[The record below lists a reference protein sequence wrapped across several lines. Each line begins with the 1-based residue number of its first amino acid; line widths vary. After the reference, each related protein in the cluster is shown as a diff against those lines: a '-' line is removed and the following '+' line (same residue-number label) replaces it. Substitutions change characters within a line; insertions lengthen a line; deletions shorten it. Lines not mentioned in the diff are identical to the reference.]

1 MNKINI
7 KFYLKFI
14 LFIKL
19 LFLFGC
25 TGVKEKIGIIN
36 KSPDEF
42 QVYEQKPLDVPP
54 NFELRPPIDGEKV
67 VRDSKDKDIIF
78 NEEVNINESLT
89 IEDEVLLISIGDKDS
104 DTDIREVINDE
115 NSIREIEKPLLDKI
129 LDFDPI
135 LEVNKEENNELDPNA
150 EKERIDKLKEE
161 GKLIDSKQEKIIID
175 ELRSDIKDIEN
186 KIEEAENN
194 NFDETTSQ
202 STLLEDDENR
212 EIEDDENR
220 ENDYKKKIDEE
231 KSFIDKIFD
240 FDLFSSDD
248 EELEPI
254 NQRER
259 TFFERKKVE
268 SDDDKKRII
277 SDKNERGNS
286 SKDEDKVIDA
296 VISEKEGSID

>member
-19 LFLFGC
+19 LFLLGC

-54 NFELRPPIDGEKV
+54 NFELRPPIDGDKV
-67 VRDSKDKDIIF
+67 VRDSKDEDIIF

-161 GKLIDSKQEKIIID
+161 GKLIDAKQEKIIID

-212 EIEDDENR
+212 E
-220 ENDYKKKIDEE
+220 NDYKKKIDKE

-248 EELEPI
+248 EELESI

-268 SDDDKKRII
+268 SDDDKERTI
-277 SDKNERGNS
+277 SDKNEKRNS
-286 SKDEDKVIDA
+286 SKDKVIDA

>member
-7 KFYLKFI
+7 KFYFKFI
-14 LFIKL
+14 LFINF

-42 QVYEQKPLDVPP
+42 QVYEKRPLDVPP
-54 NFELRPPIDGEKV
+54 NFELRPPIDGDKIAT
-67 VRDSKDKDIIF
+67 DSKDENIIF
-78 NEEVNINESLT
+78 NEEVNTNESLT

-104 DTDIREVINDE
+104 DKDIREVINNE
-115 NSIREIEKPLLDKI
+115 NSIRKIEKPLLDKI

-135 LEVNKEENNELDPNA
+135 IEVNKEENNELDPNL
-150 EKERIDKLKEE
+150 EKERINQLKEE
-161 GKLIDSKQEKIIID
+161 GKLIDSEEEERIID
-175 ELRSDIKDIEN
+175 ELKSDLKTIEN
-186 KIEEAENN
+186 NIEEVENN
-194 NFDETTSQ
+194 NFEETTSQ
-202 STLLEDDENR
+202 STLSEADENKK
-212 EIEDDENR
+212 
-220 ENDYKKKIDEE
+220 NDNKKKIDEE
-231 KSFIDKIFD
+231 KSFIDKIFN
-240 FDLFSSDD
+240 FDLFSSKD

-259 TFFERKKVE
+259 TFFEREKVE
-268 SDDDKKRII
+268 SDDDKERII
-277 SDKNERGNS
+277 SDKTERGNS

>member
-7 KFYLKFI
+7 KCYFKFI
-14 LFIKL
+14 LFINF

-42 QVYEQKPLDVPP
+42 QVYEKKPLSVPP
-54 NFELRPPIDGEKV
+54 NFELRPPIDGDKIAI
-67 VRDSKDKDIIF
+67 DSKDENIIF
-78 NEEVNINESLT
+78 NEEVNTNESLT

-104 DTDIREVINDE
+104 DKDIREVINNE
-115 NSIREIEKPLLDKI
+115 NLIREIDKPLLDKI

-135 LEVNKEENNELDPNA
+135 IGVNKEENNELDPNL
-150 EKERIDKLKEE
+150 EKERINQLKEE
-161 GKLIDSKQEKIIID
+161 GKLIDAEEEERIID

-186 KIEEAENN
+186 NIEEVKNN
-194 NFDETTSQ
+194 NFEETTSE
-202 STLLEDDENR
+202 STLLEADE
-212 EIEDDENR
+212 
-220 ENDYKKKIDEE
+220 KKKIDEE

-240 FDLFSSDD
+240 FDLFSSED
-248 EELEPI
+248 EELESI

-268 SDDDKKRII
+268 SDDDKERII
-277 SDKNERGNS
+277 SDNNERGNS
-286 SKDEDKVIDA
+286 EKDEDKVIDA

>member
-14 LFIKL
+14 LFINL
-19 LFLFGC
+19 LFLFSC
-25 TGVKEKIGIIN
+25 SKGVKEKIGIIN

-54 NFELRPPIDGEKV
+54 NFELRPPIDGDKV
-67 VRDSKDKDIIF
+67 ITDSKDENIIF
-78 NEEVNINESLT
+78 NEEVNTNESLT

-135 LEVNKEENNELDPNA
+135 IEVNKEENNELDPNA
-150 EKERIDKLKEE
+150 EKERIDQLKEE
-161 GKLIDSKQEKIIID
+161 GKLIDAKQEKKIID

-186 KIEEAENN
+186 NIEEVENN
-194 NFDETTSQ
+194 NFEETTSQ
-202 STLLEDDENR
+202 NTLSEA
-212 EIEDDENR
+212 DENR
-220 ENDYKKKIDEE
+220 ENNFKKILDEE
-231 KSFIDKIFD
+231 KSFRDKIFD
-240 FDLFSSDD
+240 FDLFSSEDK
-248 EELEPI
+248 ELESI

-268 SDDDKKRII
+268 SDDDKERII
-277 SDKNERGNS
+277 SNKNERGNS

>member
-42 QVYEQKPLDVPP
+42 QVFEQKPLDVPP
-54 NFELRPPIDGEKV
+54 NFELRPPIDGDKV
-67 VRDSKDKDIIF
+67 ITDSKDENIIF
-78 NEEVNINESLT
+78 NEEVNTNESLT

-104 DTDIREVINDE
+104 DKDIREVINDE

-135 LEVNKEENNELDPNA
+135 LEVNKEEDNELDPNA
-150 EKERIDKLKEE
+150 EKERIDSLKEE
-161 GKLIDSKQEKIIID
+161 GKLIDAKEDKIIID
-175 ELRSDIKDIEN
+175 ELKSDLKTIEN
-186 KIEEAENN
+186 NLEEVQNN

-202 STLLEDDENR
+202 STLSEADENKK
-212 EIEDDENR
+212 
-220 ENDYKKKIDEE
+220 NDNKKKIDEE

-240 FDLFSSDD
+240 FDLFSSED

-268 SDDDKKRII
+268 SDDDKERII

>member
-7 KFYLKFI
+7 KCYLKFI
-14 LFIKL
+14 LFVNF
-19 LFLFGC
+19 LFLFSCSQGM
-25 TGVKEKIGIIN
+25 KEKIGIIN

-42 QVYEQKPLDVPP
+42 QVYEKKPLSVPP
-54 NFELRPPIDGEKV
+54 NFELRPPIDGDKIAT
-67 VRDSKDKDIIF
+67 DSKDENIIF
-78 NEEVNINESLT
+78 NEEVNTNESLT

-104 DTDIREVINDE
+104 DKDIREVINNE
-115 NSIREIEKPLLDKI
+115 NLIREIDKPLLDKI

-135 LEVNKEENNELDPNA
+135 IEVNKEENNELDPNL
-150 EKERIDKLKEE
+150 EKERINQLKEE
-161 GKLIDSKQEKIIID
+161 GKLIDAEEEERIID

-186 KIEEAENN
+186 NIEEVKNN
-194 NFDETTSQ
+194 NFEETTSE
-202 STLLEDDENR
+202 STLSEADENKK
-212 EIEDDENR
+212 
-220 ENDYKKKIDEE
+220 NDQKKKIDEE

-240 FDLFSSDD
+240 FDLFSSED
-248 EELEPI
+248 EELESI

-277 SDKNERGNS
+277 SDNNERGNS
-286 SKDEDKVIDA
+286 EKGEDKVIDA

>member
-7 KFYLKFI
+7 KFI
-14 LFIKL
+14 LFVNF
-19 LFLFGC
+19 LFLYGC
-25 TGVKEKIGIIN
+25 TTGVKEKIGIIQ

-42 QVYEQKPLDVPP
+42 QVYEKKPLSVPP
-54 NFELRPPIDGEKV
+54 NFELRPPIDGDKIAT
-67 VRDSKDKDIIF
+67 DSKDENIIF
-78 NEEVNINESLT
+78 NEEVNTNESLT

-104 DTDIREVINDE
+104 DKDIREVINNE
-115 NSIREIEKPLLDKI
+115 NLIREIDKPLLDKI

-135 LEVNKEENNELDPNA
+135 IEVNKEENNELDPNL
-150 EKERIDKLKEE
+150 EKERINQLKEE
-161 GKLIDSKQEKIIID
+161 GKLIDAEEEERIID

-186 KIEEAENN
+186 NIEEVKNN
-194 NFDETTSQ
+194 NFEETTSE
-202 STLLEDDENR
+202 STLSEADENKK
-212 EIEDDENR
+212 
-220 ENDYKKKIDEE
+220 NDQKKKIDEE

-240 FDLFSSDD
+240 FDLFSSED
-248 EELEPI
+248 EELESI

-268 SDDDKKRII
+268 SDDDKERII
-277 SDKNERGNS
+277 IDKNERGNS

>member
-7 KFYLKFI
+7 KFYFKFI
-14 LFIKL
+14 LFINF

-54 NFELRPPIDGEKV
+54 NFELRPPIDGDKV
-67 VRDSKDKDIIF
+67 ITDSKDENIIF
-78 NEEVNINESLT
+78 NEEVNTNESLT

-115 NSIREIEKPLLDKI
+115 NSIRKIEKPLLDKI

-150 EKERIDKLKEE
+150 EKERIDSLKEE
-161 GKLIDSKQEKIIID
+161 GKLIDAKEDKIIID
-175 ELRSDIKDIEN
+175 ELKSDLKTIEN
-186 KIEEAENN
+186 NLEEVQNN

-202 STLLEDDENR
+202 STLSEADENKK
-212 EIEDDENR
+212 
-220 ENDYKKKIDEE
+220 NDNKKKIDEE

-240 FDLFSSDD
+240 FDLFSSED

-268 SDDDKKRII
+268 SDDDKERII

>member
-7 KFYLKFI
+7 KFYLKLI

-161 GKLIDSKQEKIIID
+161 GKLIDAKQEKIIID

-212 EIEDDENR
+212 E
-220 ENDYKKKIDEE
+220 NDYKKKIDKE

-268 SDDDKKRII
+268 SDDDKERTI
-277 SDKNERGNS
+277 SDKNEKRNS
-286 SKDEDKVIDA
+286 SKDKVIDA

>member
-7 KFYLKFI
+7 KCYFKFI
-14 LFIKL
+14 LFINF
-19 LFLFGC
+19 LFLFSC

-42 QVYEQKPLDVPP
+42 QVYEKKPLSVPP
-54 NFELRPPIDGEKV
+54 NFELRPPIDGDKIAT
-67 VRDSKDKDIIF
+67 DSKDENIIF
-78 NEEVNINESLT
+78 NEEVNTNESLT

-104 DTDIREVINDE
+104 DKDIREVINNE
-115 NSIREIEKPLLDKI
+115 NLIREIDKPLLDKI

-135 LEVNKEENNELDPNA
+135 IEVNKEENNELDPNL
-150 EKERIDKLKEE
+150 EKERINQLKEE
-161 GKLIDSKQEKIIID
+161 GKLIDAEEEERIID

-186 KIEEAENN
+186 NIEEVKNN
-194 NFDETTSQ
+194 NFEETTSE
-202 STLLEDDENR
+202 STLSEADENKK
-212 EIEDDENR
+212 
-220 ENDYKKKIDEE
+220 NDQKKKIDEE

-240 FDLFSSDD
+240 FDLFSSED
-248 EELEPI
+248 EELESI

-268 SDDDKKRII
+268 SDDDKERII
-277 SDKNERGNS
+277 SDNNERGNS
-286 SKDEDKVIDA
+286 EKDEDKVIDA

>member
-54 NFELRPPIDGEKV
+54 NFELRPPIDGDKV
-67 VRDSKDKDIIF
+67 ITDSKDENIIF
-78 NEEVNINESLT
+78 NEEVNTNESLT

-115 NSIREIEKPLLDKI
+115 NSIRKIEKPLLDKI

-150 EKERIDKLKEE
+150 EKERIDSLKEE
-161 GKLIDSKQEKIIID
+161 GKLIDAKEDKIIID
-175 ELRSDIKDIEN
+175 ELKSDLKTIEN
-186 KIEEAENN
+186 NLEEVQNN

-202 STLLEDDENR
+202 STLSEADENKK
-212 EIEDDENR
+212 
-220 ENDYKKKIDEE
+220 NDNKKKIDEE

-240 FDLFSSDD
+240 FDLFSSED

-268 SDDDKKRII
+268 SDDDKERII

>member
-19 LFLFGC
+19 LFLLGC

-54 NFELRPPIDGEKV
+54 NFELRPPIDGDKV
-67 VRDSKDKDIIF
+67 VRDSKDEDIIF

-104 DTDIREVINDE
+104 DKDIREVINDE

-135 LEVNKEENNELDPNA
+135 LEVTKEENNELDPNA

-161 GKLIDSKQEKIIID
+161 GKLIDAKQEKIIID

-202 STLLEDDENR
+202 STLLEA
-212 EIEDDENR
+212 DENR

-231 KSFIDKIFD
+231 KSLIDKIFD
-240 FDLFSSDD
+240 FDLFSSED
-248 EELEPI
+248 EELESI

-268 SDDDKKRII
+268 SDDDKERTI
-277 SDKNERGNS
+277 SDKNERKNS
-286 SKDEDKVIDA
+286 SKDKVIDA

>member
-7 KFYLKFI
+7 KFYLKLI

-161 GKLIDSKQEKIIID
+161 GKLIDAKQEKIIID

-202 STLLEDDENR
+202 STLLEA
-212 EIEDDENR
+212 DENR

-231 KSFIDKIFD
+231 KSLIDKIFD
-240 FDLFSSDD
+240 FDLFSSED
-248 EELEPI
+248 EELESI

-268 SDDDKKRII
+268 SDDDKERTI
-277 SDKNERGNS
+277 SDKNEKRNS
-286 SKDEDKVIDA
+286 SKDKVIDA

>member
-7 KFYLKFI
+7 KFYFKFI
-14 LFIKL
+14 LFINF

-42 QVYEQKPLDVPP
+42 QVYEKKPLDIPP
-54 NFELRPPIDGEKV
+54 NFELRPPIDGDKIV
-67 VRDSKDKDIIF
+67 ADSEDENIIF
-78 NEEVNINESLT
+78 NEEVNTNESLT

-104 DTDIREVINDE
+104 DKDIREMINNE

-129 LDFDPI
+129 LDFDTI
-135 LEVNKEENNELDPNA
+135 IEVNKEENDELDPNV
-150 EKERIDKLKEE
+150 EKERINQLKEE
-161 GKLIDSKQEKIIID
+161 GKLIDAQEEERIID

-186 KIEEAENN
+186 NIEEVENN
-194 NFDETTSQ
+194 NFEETTSQ
-202 STLLEDDENR
+202 NTLSEADENR
-212 EIEDDENR
+212 KN
-220 ENDYKKKIDEE
+220 NYKKKIDEE

-240 FDLFSSDD
+240 FDLFSSEDK
-248 EELEPI
+248 ELESI

-268 SDDDKKRII
+268 SDDDKERII
-277 SDKNERGNS
+277 SNKNERGNS